1 MDDENE
7 DMSEENDIKD
17 KLEKDDEDIIDPS
30 DEKKPEEKIKKKNI
44 ISPFSSPIIS
54 HKTPPKSFSYID
66 PIIKLFSKHDR
77 SSSESD
83 SSDSYEQP
91 KKRKLRELSEFQK
104 SYIKSQKENFDK
116 NYNILKDDFRFLEE
130 YETKIFKDTN
140 LDIMF
145 IMDLTGSMGIWLN
158 EAKKNIKKIIEEI
171 YDNNPGS
178 KIRISFIGY
187 RDFIDEKEVRKY
199 DNIEFTENLEEFNNF
214 LSKLDC
220 SGGGDEP

>member
-30 DEKKPEEKIKKKNI
+30 DEKKPEEKIKKENI

-83 SSDSYEQP
+83 
-91 KKRKLRELSEFQK
+91 
-104 SYIKSQKENFDK
+104 
-116 NYNILKDDFRFLEE
+116 
-130 YETKIFKDTN
+130 
-140 LDIMF
+140 
-145 IMDLTGSMGIWLN
+145 
-158 EAKKNIKKIIEEI
+158 
-171 YDNNPGS
+171 
-178 KIRISFIGY
+178 
-187 RDFIDEKEVRKY
+187 
-199 DNIEFTENLEEFNNF
+199 
-214 LSKLDC
+214 
-220 SGGGDEP
+220 